1 MKDYK
6 KTYHIVKSNIDN
18 SYILLCELEGKKSIG
33 FCQILK
39 GSKTECKGYKDFW
52 KDVESE
58 EILEDE

>member
-33 FCQILK
+33 FCQVLK
-39 GSKTECKGYKDFW
+39 GSKAECIKRKNL
-52 KDVESE
+52 
-58 EILEDE
+58 LERG